1 MDEHPEDVDALKLS
15 KYSGFVAEVV
25 SAKPKIDSAKH
36 ESVGTSGIKA
46 SDNSQKIGST
56 KQKFESAKS
65 ENTGGND

>member
-1 MDEHPEDVDALKLS
+1 MTTPDIFKTFDTLQE
-15 KYSGFVAEVV
+15 
-25 SAKPKIDSAKH
+25 
-36 ESVGTSGIKA
+36 

>member
-25 SAKPKIDSAKH
+25 SAKH
-36 ESVGTSGIKA
+36 ESVGTSGLKA